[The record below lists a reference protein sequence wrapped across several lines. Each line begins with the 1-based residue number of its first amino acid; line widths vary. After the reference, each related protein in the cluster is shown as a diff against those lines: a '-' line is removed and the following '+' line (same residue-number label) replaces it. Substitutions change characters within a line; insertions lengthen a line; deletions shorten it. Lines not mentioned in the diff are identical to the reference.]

1 MKGSHEHVVE
11 VMRHMHV
18 AVADL
23 GFGRVRAQGMGGSV
37 PTAAGGGQGGGGGR
51 CKLAHPVRLT
61 PYTFTIV
68 VFLFLALIISYQIPF
83 KAIYF
88 KGRELRAQ
96 AHPTSPGFITV

>member
-1 MKGSHEHVVE
+1 MKGSHEHVMK

-37 PTAAGGGQGGGGGR
+37 PTAAGGGGGG

-68 VFLFLALIISYQIPF
+68 VFLALIISYQTPF
-83 KAIYF
+83 IAIYF

-96 AHPTSPGFITV
+96 AHPTSPGSITV

>member
-37 PTAAGGGQGGGGGR
+37 PTAAGGGGGGGGER

-68 VFLFLALIISYQIPF
+68 VFLALIISYQTPF

-96 AHPTSPGFITV
+96 AHPTSPGSITV

>member
-23 GFGRVRAQGMGGSV
+23 GFGRVRAQGVGGSV
-37 PTAAGGGQGGGGGR
+37 PTAAGGGGGGG
-51 CKLAHPVRLT
+51 CKLTHPVRLT

-68 VFLFLALIISYQIPF
+68 VFLALIISYQTPF

-96 AHPTSPGFITV
+96 AHPTSPGSITV

>member
-11 VMRHMHV
+11 VMRHKHV

-37 PTAAGGGQGGGGGR
+37 PTAAGGGGGGGGG

-68 VFLFLALIISYQIPF
+68 VFLALIISYQTP
-83 KAIYF
+83 
-88 KGRELRAQ
+88 
-96 AHPTSPGFITV
+96 

>member
-1 MKGSHEHVVE
+1 M
-11 VMRHMHV
+11 
-18 AVADL
+18 ADL

-37 PTAAGGGQGGGGGR
+37 PTVAGGGGGGGG
-51 CKLAHPVRLT
+51 CKLAHPVRLI

-68 VFLFLALIISYQIPF
+68 VFLALIISYQTPF

-96 AHPTSPGFITV
+96 AHPTSPGSITV

>member
-37 PTAAGGGQGGGGGR
+37 PTAAGGGGGER

-68 VFLFLALIISYQIPF
+68 VFLALIISYQTPF

-96 AHPTSPGFITV
+96 AHPTSPGSITV

>member
-11 VMRHMHV
+11 VMRHKHV

-37 PTAAGGGQGGGGGR
+37 PTAAGGGGGGGGGG
-51 CKLAHPVRLT
+51 CKLTHPVRLT

-68 VFLFLALIISYQIPF
+68 VFLALIISYQTPF

-96 AHPTSPGFITV
+96 AHPTSPGSITM